1 MGMTLTEKILAK
13 KSGKSFVKPGDLVE
27 VGVDIVL
34 AHEVTTPPAVR
45 VLEEAGIDRVF
56 DPEKIIVTPDHFV
69 PNKDEQSAELAKRLR
84 EWVRRHNLPY
94 YYEVGRHGIC
104 HTMLLENGHLLP
116 GMVVVCGDSHTC
128 THGVA
133 GAFGWG
139 VGSTELASAISTGK
153 IWLEVPET
161 ILVNISG
168 RPAAGVFSKD
178 IILYVLSQIGFGG
191 ATDKAIEFRGP
202 TIDYLEVEDRVTLTN
217 MAVEAGGTVGI
228 INPDEK
234 LVSYLRER
242 TDAEFEITASDTD
255 AEYSSSFDF
264 DVTELEPMVGVPPLP
279 SNGKRIRDIEEV
291 RIDQAVLGSCTN
303 GRIND
308 LRAAAAILKGRKVA
322 EYVRMIVIPATSS
335 IWMQANKEGL
345 LDIFMEA
352 GAAVSTPTCGPC
364 LGGYM
369 GVLAGGETAI
379 STTNRNFVGR
389 MGSPDSSVYLASP
402 ASVAA
407 SAVAGKITDP
417 REFSTEF

>member
-1 MGMTLTEKILAK
+1 MGMTLTEKILAE
-13 KSGKSFVKPGDLVE
+13 KSGKRVVKPGELVE
-27 VGVDIVL
+27 VDVDIVL

-56 DPEKIIVTPDHFV
+56 DPDKIIVTPDHFV

-84 EWVRRHNLPY
+84 NWVRRHKLPH

-116 GMVVVCGDSHTC
+116 GMIVVCGDSHTC

-161 ILVNISG
+161 ILVNITG
-168 RPAAGVFSKD
+168 EPAPGVFSKD

-202 TIDYLEVEDRVTLTN
+202 TIDGLEVEDRVTLTN

-228 INPDEK
+228 INPDQK
-234 LVSYLRER
+234 LVSYLKDR
-242 TDAEFEITASDTD
+242 TDANFEVMVSDTD
-255 AEYSSSFDF
+255 AEYSNTFNFDI
-264 DVTELEPMVGVPPLP
+264 TGLEPMVGVPPLP
-279 SNGKRIRDIEEV
+279 SNGKRVKDV
-291 RIDQAVLGSCTN
+291 GDVKIDQAVLGSCTN

-308 LRAAAAILKGRKVA
+308 LRAAAAVLKGRRVA
-322 EYVRMIVIPATSS
+322 EYVRMIVIPATSK

-345 LDIFMEA
+345 LDIFMNA
-352 GAAVSTPTCGPC
+352 GATVSTPTFGPC

-369 GVLAGGETAI
+369 GVLAAGETAI

-389 MGSPDSSVYLASP
+389 MGSPESSVYLASP

-407 SAVAGKITDP
+407 SAVTGKITDP

>member
-13 KSGKSFVKPGDLVE
+13 KSGKRQVKSGELVE
-27 VGVDIVL
+27 VEVDIVL
-34 AHEVTTPPAVR
+34 AHEVTAPSAVR
-45 VLEEAGIDRVF
+45 LLEEAGIDRVF

-69 PNKDEQSAELAKRLR
+69 PNKDEQSAELASRLR
-84 EWVRRHNLPY
+84 AWVKRHRLPH

-116 GMVVVCGDSHTC
+116 GMIVVCGDSHTC

-161 ILVNISG
+161 ILVKIDG
-168 RPAAGVFSKD
+168 TPGKGVFSKD
-178 IILYVLSQIGFGG
+178 MILYVLSQIGFDG
-191 ATDKAIEFRGP
+191 ATDMAIEFQGAA
-202 TIDYLEVEDRVTLTN
+202 IDNMEVEDRATLTN

-234 LVSYLRER
+234 LVSYLKQK
-242 TDAEFEITASDTD
+242 TDAGFDVMASDED
-255 AEYSSSFDF
+255 AEYAKTFQLDISD
-264 DVTELEPMVGVPPLP
+264 LEPLVAAPPIP
-279 SNGKRIRDIEEV
+279 TNAKKARDLGDIKV
-291 RIDQAVLGSCTN
+291 DQAVIGSCTN

-308 LRAAAAILKGRKVA
+308 LRAAAAILDGRKVA
-322 EYVRMIVIPATSS
+322 DYVRMIVIPATSK
-335 IWMQANKEGL
+335 IWMQANEEGL
-345 LDIFMEA
+345 LDIFMKA

-364 LGGYM
+364 LGGHM
-369 GVLAGGETAI
+369 GVLAKGETAV

-389 MGSPDSSVYLASP
+389 MGSPESRVFLASP
-402 ASVAA
+402 ATAAA
-407 SAVAGKITDP
+407 SAVTGKITDP
-417 REFSTEF
+417 REF

>member
-13 KSGKSFVKPGDLVE
+13 KSGQQIVKAGELVE
-27 VGVDIVL
+27 VDVDIVL
-34 AHEVTTPPAVR
+34 AHEVTTPSAVR
-45 VLEEAGIDRVF
+45 MLEEAGIDRVF

-84 EWVRRHNLPY
+84 DWVKRHRLPH

-116 GMVVVCGDSHTC
+116 GMIVVCGDSHTC

-161 ILVNISG
+161 ILVQIDG
-168 RPAAGVFSKD
+168 VPGKGVFSKD
-178 IILYVLSQIGFGG
+178 IILYVLSKIGFAG
-191 ATDKAIEFRGP
+191 ATDKAIEFRG
-202 TIDYLEVEDRVTLTN
+202 TAIDHMEVEDRSTLTN

-234 LVSYLRER
+234 LISYIRQR
-242 TDAEFEITASDTD
+242 TDARFEIMTSDKD
-255 AEYSSSFDF
+255 AVYAKTFNFDIS
-264 DVTELEPMVGVPPLP
+264 DLEPLVGVPPLP
-279 SNGKRIRDIEEV
+279 SNAKKAKDLAHV
-291 RIDQAVLGSCTN
+291 KIDQAIVGSCTN

-308 LRAAAAILKGRKVA
+308 LRAAAAILDGRKVA
-322 EYVRMIVIPATSS
+322 DYVRMIVIPATSN
-335 IWMQANKEGL
+335 IWMQANREGL
-345 LDIFMEA
+345 LDIFTKA

-364 LGGYM
+364 LGSHM
-369 GVLAGGETAI
+369 GVLAGGETSI

-389 MGSPDSSVYLASP
+389 MGSPDAQVYISSP
-402 ASVAA
+402 ATAAA
-407 SAVAGKITDP
+407 SAVTGRITDP
-417 REFSTEF
+417 REF